1 MIRTPAQI
9 ERFDARH
16 LDGIFA
22 LCNAE
27 QWPDLPADRA
37 RAQRVLGA
45 PNAVTLV
52 ALDNDD
58 VIGVATAI
66 SDGAIDAYLSM
77 LVVAATH
84 RRKGIAAQL
93 IAEMFRATGVARID
107 LLAEPGSEPFYDT
120 MPHRELRGYRL
131 YPQPDQ

>member
-1 MIRTPAQI
+1 MTRTPEQI
-9 ERFDARH
+9 ARFDARH

-27 QWPDLPADRA
+27 QWPDLPADPVR
-37 RAQRVLGA
+37 
-45 PNAVTLV
+45 
-52 ALDNDD
+52 
-58 VIGVATAI
+58 
-66 SDGAIDAYLSM
+66 
-77 LVVAATH
+77 
-84 RRKGIAAQL
+84 
-93 IAEMFRATGVARID
+93 ARID